1 VHVHA
6 VCIKVCFSLSQVW
19 CELAWGPRIAGLQRM
34 WWLFF
39 GATLSPVWRSLQQY
53 LEEGSY
59 HGELVTKISSIFT
72 CQYIMANRLCSWSEL
87 QQGSSIYFVCSL
99 MHLARRAGRVS
110 VPWGVSQNRTL
121 SSSPLRQKKNLFA
134 VGWRSWVPAH
144 DDVHLISGNGPTE
157 QNDGH
162 GHQDQKTRV
171 RVLNLVFHH
180 PTFLT
185 ALRVSWCC

>member
-1 VHVHA
+1 MLFCPLRSSAYNWIHVSRVVWA
-6 VCIKVCFSLSQVW
+6 GMRTTYRWTAENVVAILWSDLVPSVKV
-19 CELAWGPRIAGLQRM
+19 A
-34 WWLFF
+34 
-39 GATLSPVWRSLQQY
+39 ATVSGRGILP
-53 LEEGSY
+53 
-59 HGELVTKISSIFT
+59 
-72 CQYIMANRLCSWSEL
+72 C
-87 QQGSSIYFVCSL
+87 L